1 MEEEGSLF
9 STASSGFNLCS
20 CCCCSVTQSCPALCD
35 SMDCSTWG
43 FLVFHCFPEF
53 VQTHVHWVSDAIQ
66 PFHPLSPPS
75 PLALNL
81 FQHQGLIQWVSSSHQ
96 VAKVLEFQLESFQ
109 WIFSALGLRMIWSP
123 YSSRDSQE
131 SSPTSQFES
140 INFRPSAFVMVQLS
154 HLYMTTGKTIALT
167 IWTFVGKVMA
177 LLFNTLSRFVI
188 AFFQGANVLISWLQ
202 E

>member
-66 PFHPLSPPS
+66 LSHS
-75 PLALNL
+75 LLLNHWCFPASGSYPMSQFSSGGQSIGVSAWVL
-81 FQHQGLIQWVSSSHQ
+81 PVNIQCFRIENDLISLQFKGLSRVFSNITIWKHQ
-96 VAKVLEFQLESFQ
+96 
-109 WIFSALGLRMIWSP
+109 FSAFSLCYG
-123 YSSRDSQE
+123 
-131 SSPTSQFES
+131 PTLTSVHDYWKNHSFDYMDLCRQS
-140 INFRPSAFVMVQLS
+140 HGSAF
-154 HLYMTTGKTIALT
+154 
-167 IWTFVGKVMA
+167 
-177 LLFNTLSRFVI
+177 
-188 AFFQGANVLISWLQ
+188 
-202 E
+202 

>member
-35 SMDCSTWG
+35 SMDCSTRG

-131 SSPTSQFES
+131 SSPTPQF
-140 INFRPSAFVMVQLS
+140 
-154 HLYMTTGKTIALT
+154 IALT
-167 IWTFVGKVMA
+167 RWTSVGKVVP
-177 LLFNTLSRFVI
+177 LLFNTLSRFVNKGQSSQSYG
-188 AFFQGANVLISWLQ
+188 FSSSMDVRVGL
-202 E
+202 

>member
-75 PLALNL
+75 PLARNL
-81 FQHQGLIQWVSSSHQ
+81 FQHQGLIQWVNSHQ

-140 INFRPSAFVMVQLS
+140 INFQPSAFSLHYGPTLTSVHDYWKNHSFDLYGPLS
-154 HLYMTTGKTIALT
+154 AKWCLCFLT
-167 IWTFVGKVMA
+167 CCLG
-177 LLFNTLSRFVI
+177 LS
-188 AFFQGANVLISWLQ
+188 
-202 E
+202 